1 MSSEM
6 IGLRGISKS
15 FPEFSLQS
23 INLSVKNK
31 EYLVLLGPTGAGK
44 TLVLETIA
52 GIYRPD
58 TGRICIDG
66 SDITDTPPGQR
77 QIGMVYQ
84 DYMLFPHLTLA
95 QNIAFGL
102 EARKKVSSDVIQQKV
117 RDSAEM
123 LAISH
128 LLDRYPKTLSGGEQQ
143 RGAIARAIVTEPRV
157 LLLDEPLSAV
167 DEFTTERLHLEFKR
181 IHQLTGATTI
191 HITHRFDEA
200 YALADRIAIMNHG
213 RIHQEGSP
221 ETLFRKPADRWVA
234 QFVGCKNLFPGKALR
249 QNNQTR
255 VQINGAEFYSSTPLQ
270 GDVWVSIRPEDIY
283 ISRRKHNESGVN
295 SFTAK
300 IINIINRGRLIEA
313 EVDAG
318 ISLITALSRQSA
330 QKVDLHPGKSVY
342 ITIRSQDVHLF
353 KE

>member
-1 MSSEM
+1 MWSEM
-6 IGLRGISKS
+6 IGVHGVSKS
-15 FPEFSLQS
+15 FPDFTLQE
-23 INLSVKNK
+23 INLSVKEK

-58 TGRICIDG
+58 KGRIFIDG
-66 SDITDTPPGQR
+66 ADITDAPPGER
-77 QIGMVYQ
+77 HIGMVYQ

-102 EARKKVSSDVIQQKV
+102 EARKKDSAEVIRQKV
-117 RDSAEM
+117 SDSAEM

-128 LLDRYPKTLSGGEQQ
+128 LLDRYPNTLSGGEQQ

-167 DEFTTERLHLEFKR
+167 DESTTERLHLEFKR
-181 IHQLTGATTI
+181 IHQLTGATTV

-234 QFVGCKNLFPGKALR
+234 QFVGCKNLLPGNAQRHNSL
-249 QNNQTR
+249 TR
-255 VQINGAEFYSSTPLQ
+255 VQTDGAVFHSSTPLQ

-283 ISRRKHNESGVN
+283 ISRRKHNEPGVN

-300 IINIINRGRLIEA
+300 ITGIVNRGRLIEA

-318 ISLITALSRQSA
+318 IPLITALSRQSA